1 MFGVDGVVRWLDGW
15 GAFEVVVAVRM
26 VLMCIVTLRL
36 LSRRVVGNLRCGS
49 EVRKRRKPD
58 CFCRVYT

>member
-1 MFGVDGVVRWLDGW
+1 MDGW